1 MKTRPPLNG
10 LTPRTMQETAR
21 DPWDW
26 WEHADLEL
34 DTDRRDLKAADA
46 IAALL
51 GAAIAVLIL
60 STLYWCLI

>member
-10 LTPRTMQETAR
+10 LTPRTLREASR

-26 WEHADLEL
+26 WEHANLEL

-46 IAALL
+46 IVAFL

-60 STLYWCLI
+60 STLYWYLI

>member
-1 MKTRPPLNG
+1 
-10 LTPRTMQETAR
+10 MQETAR